1 MEPGGCRLTCC
12 VGSDS
17 IVFGYN
23 ISKEDTPEGRSLN
36 LVVLSFADIVNH
48 PRYDADDNP
57 PVPPC
62 KPSIVL
68 HDIISP
74 TIINTDT
81 KLILLH
87 RNGHV
92 TSLDFVNIRREQR
105 NQMFDDAFKIEKND
119 KIFKIPEMKP
129 PKKSRGELAK
139 MMEDRFAEVSK
150 KEEVREAEAEAARE
164 AVRQNERRDSI
175 RHSTLTTVFSG
186 FYRGTV
192 PRVPCCIFV
201 MTNIQ
206 FRDNSAISALRSVFI
221 VVIFQI

>member
-23 ISKEDTPEGRSLN
+23 ISTEDTPEGRTLN
-36 LVVLSFADIVNH
+36 LVVLSFSDIINY
-48 PRYDADDNP
+48 PRYDVDDNP

-68 HDIISP
+68 PDIISP
-74 TIINTDT
+74 RIINTDT

-175 RHSTLTTVFSG
+175 RHSTLII
-186 FYRGTV
+186 
-192 PRVPCCIFV
+192 IF
-201 MTNIQ
+201 
-206 FRDNSAISALRSVFI
+206 
-221 VVIFQI
+221 

>member
-23 ISKEDTPEGRSLN
+23 VSKEDTPEGRSLN

-48 PRYDADDNP
+48 ARYDADDDP

-68 HDIISP
+68 PDIISP

-119 KIFKIPEMKP
+119 KIFQVPEVKP

-186 FYRGTV
+186 FIGANTLDSSS
-192 PRVPCCIFV
+192 
-201 MTNIQ
+201 Q
-206 FRDNSAISALRSVFI
+206 RSI
-221 VVIFQI
+221 